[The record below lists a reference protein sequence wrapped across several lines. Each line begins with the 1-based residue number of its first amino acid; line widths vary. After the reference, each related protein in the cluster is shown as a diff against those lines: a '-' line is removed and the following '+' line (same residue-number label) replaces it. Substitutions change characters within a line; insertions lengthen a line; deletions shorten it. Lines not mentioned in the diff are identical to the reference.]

1 MTFVYEEEEYK
12 GSMDLSQ
19 LSGLVMV
26 VVGAVLFVT
35 AVQLYTLWA
44 SEAVLAS
51 VTMKFDENLH
61 LIRRSIPSFALRRRK
76 AA

>member
-1 MTFVYEEEEYK
+1 
-12 GSMDLSQ
+12 MDLSQ
-19 LSGLVMV
+19 LSALVLV

-35 AVQLYTLWA
+35 AFQLYTLWA

-51 VTMKFDENLH
+51 VKVRLDESLQMF
-61 LIRRSIPSFALRRRK
+61 RRSIPSFSLRRRK